1 MNKTEILNTIDNL
14 IVSVSEPTAVA
25 VDDLIDSQLRWKDIS
40 DLQDFWR
47 MTMYEFYMSHANDF
61 KEDFYWEFCV
71 VD

>member
-1 MNKTEILNTIDNL
+1 MTKNDMLNIIDNL

-25 VDDLIDSQLRWKDIS
+25 IDDLIDSQLRWKDIS

-47 MTMYEFYMSHANDF
+47 MTMYGFYEQNPHDF

-71 VD
+71 V